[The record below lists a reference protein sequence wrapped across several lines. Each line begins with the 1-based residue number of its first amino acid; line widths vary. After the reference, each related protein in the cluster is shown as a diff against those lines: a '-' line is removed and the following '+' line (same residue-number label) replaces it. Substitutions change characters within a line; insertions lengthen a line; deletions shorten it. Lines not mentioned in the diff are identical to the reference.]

1 MKTFWDKIAPLYDF
15 SESLNKKV
23 YDKMLGYS
31 HYLVP
36 QGAKVLECAAGTGEI
51 SIAVSDKASEIT
63 CTDLSIKMLEQAEKK
78 CRAKGITNITFEER
92 NIFDLKDPDET
103 YDAVI
108 AANVLHLLDEPQKA
122 IYELLRVLKPHGK
135 LIVPTFIT
143 IKSGSRPMTM
153 IRLYKLLGFA
163 PKADYCADSY
173 YEMLRTSI
181 GKSGVSARLRMR
193 VIGGLVPNA
202 YAVIE
207 KR

>member
-1 MKTFWDKIAPLYDF
+1 
-15 SESLNKKV
+15 
-23 YDKMLGYS
+23 
-31 HYLVP
+31 
-36 QGAKVLECAAGTGEI
+36 
-51 SIAVSDKASEIT
+51 
-63 CTDLSIKMLEQAEKK
+63 MLEQAEKK

-122 IYELLRVLKPHGK
+122 IHELLRVLKPHGK

-143 IKSGSRPMTM
+143 IKSVSRPMTM
-153 IRLYKLLGFA
+153 IRLYKLLGFD
-163 PKADYCADSY
+163 PKANYSADSY
-173 YEMLRTSI
+173 YELLRNSI
-181 GKSGVSARLRMR
+181 EESGVSARLRMR
-193 VIGGLVPNA
+193 VISGLVPNA

>member
-1 MKTFWDKIAPLYDF
+1 MG
-15 SESLNKKV
+15 KKV
-23 YDKMLGYS
+23 GVR
-31 HYLVP
+31 LVFC
-36 QGAKVLECAAGTGEI
+36 GSECAAGTGEI

-122 IYELLRVLKPHGK
+122 IHELLRVLKPHGK

-143 IKSGSRPMTM
+143 IKSVSRPMTM
-153 IRLYKLLGFA
+153 IRLYKL
-163 PKADYCADSY
+163 
-173 YEMLRTSI
+173 
-181 GKSGVSARLRMR
+181 V
-193 VIGGLVPNA
+193 
-202 YAVIE
+202 
-207 KR
+207 